1 MIRFDSE
8 QIRMMD
14 WRLAA
19 KDIAAVIGPPGS
31 GKTTLGS
38 ALARNMIVDGLAHN
52 VLLTAYTN
60 AATDE
65 FGRELCYLLGN
76 DAASKLCV
84 RAGNSTAADRS
95 LRIPFSNDVGVI
107 KSKKIILCTILSLPR
122 LPKDISFDRLIIDEA
137 SITKIDQLLMPLQ
150 MSLNSS
156 NANRPLSHYKSNL
169 TSADFGMPNLQQQLK
184 ELMNFLSHCGIAA
197 TVVGDPKQS
206 QPISISG
213 GNGSADGY
221 YNNISAIGWIIKSA
235 SYDTLHITHRLPDK
249 LASLVNDF
257 AQYGG
262 LVSAPEV
269 AGRRLDLTNMYALE
283 NDYKRILDPDEVVTW
298 LDIHDSEETPSK
310 ESSWANLAEA
320 RACAKI
326 CKQLVK
332 HMSQE
337 QQQLKQ
343 ERRIVIITRFTGQV
357 MAIRNLLAQMDLFDS
372 HDIRVTTTTTALGTQ
387 ADIVLFS
394 LVRNNKERHLGAA
407 GELQDLNVSIS
418 RAKKKLIIIGNF
430 DMMLN
435 GYCGSSKTNY
445 ARNLAK
451 LIESKYG
458 KILEAPMIIK

>member
-1 MIRFDSE
+1 MIQFDSE

-65 FGRELCYLLGN
+65 FGRELCYLLG
-76 DAASKLCV
+76 DAAASKLCV

-95 LRIPFSNDVGVI
+95 LPIPFSNDVGVI
-107 KSKKIILCTILSLPR
+107 KSKRIILCTILSLPR
-122 LPKDISFDRLIIDEA
+122 LPKDIGFDRLIIDEA

-150 MSLNSS
+150 MSLSS
-156 NANRPLSHYKSNL
+156 STRLSSHYISNL
-169 TSADFGMPNLQQQLK
+169 TYADFRLPNLQQQLK

-213 GNGSADGY
+213 GNCGADGY

-262 LVSAPEV
+262 LMSAPEV
-269 AGRRLDLTNMYALE
+269 AGRRLNLTNMYALE
-283 NDYKRILDPDEVVTW
+283 HDFKRILDPDEVVTW

-332 HMSQE
+332 HMP
-337 QQQLKQ
+337 QQQQRLKEQ
-343 ERRIVIITRFTGQV
+343 RRIVIITRFTGQV
-357 MAIRNLLAQMDLFDS
+357 MAISNLLAQMDLFDN

-394 LVRNNKERHLGAA
+394 LVRNNKDRYLGAA

-430 DMMLN
+430 DMMIN
-435 GYCGSSKTNY
+435 GYCSSSKTNY

-458 KILEAPMIIK
+458 EILEAPMILK

>member
-1 MIRFDSE
+1 MIQFDSE

-65 FGRELCYLLGN
+65 FGRELCYLLG
-76 DAASKLCV
+76 DAAASKLCV

-95 LRIPFSNDVGVI
+95 LPIPFSNDVGVI
-107 KSKKIILCTILSLPR
+107 KSKRIILCTILSLPR
-122 LPKDISFDRLIIDEA
+122 LPKDIGFDRLIIDEA

-150 MSLNSS
+150 MSLSS
-156 NANRPLSHYKSNL
+156 STRLSSHYISNL
-169 TSADFGMPNLQQQLK
+169 TYADFRLPNLQQQLK

-213 GNGSADGY
+213 GNCGADGY

-262 LVSAPEV
+262 LMSAPEV
-269 AGRRLDLTNMYALE
+269 AGRRLNLTNMYALE
-283 NDYKRILDPDEVVTW
+283 HDFKRILDPDEVVTW

-332 HMSQE
+332 HMP
-337 QQQLKQ
+337 QQQQRLKEQ
-343 ERRIVIITRFTGQV
+343 RRIVIITRFTGQV
-357 MAIRNLLAQMDLFDS
+357 MAISNLLAQMDLFDN

-394 LVRNNKERHLGAA
+394 LVRNNKDRYLGAA

-418 RAKKKLIIIGNF
+418 RAKKKLIIIGDF
-430 DMMLN
+430 DMMIN
-435 GYCGSSKTNY
+435 GYCSSSKTNY

-458 KILEAPMIIK
+458 EILEAPMILK